1 MVLKRRIK
9 MLLSEILK
17 GVSLSSLLARDCEIE
32 DIIYDSRKAKKDTL
46 FVCLSGAR
54 FDGHDFAEKA
64 YKSGCRTFLCEKE
77 VPLPKDANIL
87 VCENTRA
94 ALAVCSKNF
103 FRDPSSEIAVIG
115 ITGTKGKTTVAHI
128 VRAVLEGNGIKCGII
143 GTIGAKSGNKALPTV
158 NTTPESYE
166 LQKLLRIMA
175 DDGCT
180 AAAIEV
186 SSLGLKHHRVD
197 GVQFDTAVFTNLSP
211 DHIGT
216 NEHASFEEYAY
227 WKKQLFKMCK
237 KAVVNSDDEFSREVL
252 DVCTCPAVTFGFD
265 QNADFRL
272 IGAKNMKR
280 SGKLGVDFS
289 YIEYEKEKSFFVSLP
304 GDVNAYNAVCAC
316 AVAKSFG
323 VSDESLRKSL
333 SSVYVK
339 GRGEIVETGRDFS
352 VIIDYA
358 HNGVSLKSIV
368 ETIREYETKR
378 IIAVF
383 GSVGG
388 KSEIR
393 RKELGLV
400 AGAMCDLSIVT
411 SDDPDFEDPEKICR
425 EIASYV
431 EEAHGKYVI
440 IPDRKKAILYALSA
454 AQEGDVVLLAGK
466 GHEEFIKIKGEKL
479 PFSERKIVEEALNRS

>member
-1 MVLKRRIK
+1 

-17 GVSLSSLLARDCEIE
+17 GVSLSPPLGRDCEVN
-32 DIIYDSRKAKKDTL
+32 DIIYDSRKAKEGTL
-46 FVCLSGAR
+46 FVCLPGAR
-54 FDGHDFAEKA
+54 FDGHDFAKKA
-64 YKSGCRTFLCEKE
+64 YENGCRVFLCERAVALPEDAE
-77 VPLPKDANIL
+77 VVLCAD
-87 VCENTRA
+87 TRA

-103 FRDPSSEIAVIG
+103 FRNPSSEIAVIG

-128 VRAVLEGNGIKCGII
+128 VRTVLEGAGIKCGII
-143 GTIGAKSGNKALPTV
+143 GTIGARSGEKVLPTV

-166 LQKLLRIMA
+166 LQKLLRLMA
-175 DDGCT
+175 DDGCK

-197 GVQFDTAVFTNLSP
+197 GISFDTGVFTNLSP

-237 KAVVNSDDEFSREVL
+237 RAVLNRDDEFCEEVL
-252 DVCTCPAVTFGFD
+252 SECKCPAVTFGFD
-265 QNADFRL
+265 ERADFRL
-272 IGAKNMKR
+272 MKAKNMKR
-280 SGKLGVDFS
+280 LGSLGVDFS
-289 YIEYEKEKSFFVSLP
+289 YSEGGKESSFFVSLP

-316 AVAKSFG
+316 AVAKGFG
-323 VSDESLRKSL
+323 VSDEELKKSL
-333 SSVYVK
+333 AAVYVK
-339 GRGEIVETGRDFS
+339 GRGEVVETGRDFS

-358 HNGVSLKSIV
+358 HNGVSLKSII
-368 ETIREYETKR
+368 ETIREYESGR

-400 AGAMCDLSIVT
+400 AGAMCDLSVIT
-411 SDDPDFEDPEKICR
+411 EDDPDFEEPEKICR
-425 EIASYV
+425 EIAAYV
-431 EEAHGKYVI
+431 EEENGKYVI
-440 IPDRKKAILYALSA
+440 IPDRKEAILFALSA
-454 AQEGDVVLLAGK
+454 AKSTDVVLLAGK

-479 PFSERKIVEEALNRS
+479 PFSERKIVEEALNRG